1 MKVFGLTGVAFI
13 LGGIIATLAYAQAGS
28 QQPSVVGTW
37 HLIRIESRGPD
48 AKLSEAAQ
56 PTGMLIYTRDGHA
69 SVQLMYPQT
78 SLSNEFVHDGYE
90 ATFGAYELDTRK
102 HQVVY
107 HIYGSATREKLV
119 GKTET
124 LQYELPDNRH
134 MIIRP
139 TQADQHWS
147 VTWERY

>member
-1 MKVFGLTGVAFI
+1 MKLFRLTSIVFI
-13 LGGIIATLAYAQAGS
+13 LGGIIATLAYARAGS
-28 QQPSVVGTW
+28 QQPTVVGTW
-37 HLIRIESRGPD
+37 RLVHIELPGQD
-48 AKLSEAAQ
+48 AQPSGAAQ

-90 ATFGAYELDTRK
+90 ATFGTYELDERK
-102 HQVVY
+102 HQLVY
-107 HIYGSATREKLV
+107 HIHGSATRERLV
-119 GKTET
+119 GKSET
-124 LQYELPDNRH
+124 LHYDLPDSRQ

>member
-1 MKVFGLTGVAFI
+1 MKPFGLTSIAFI
-13 LGGIIATLAYAQAGS
+13 LGGFIATLAYAPAGL
-28 QQPSVVGTW
+28 QQPSVAGTW
-37 HLIRIESRGPD
+37 HLVHIESPGQD
-48 AKLSEAAQ
+48 ANPPESAE

-69 SVQLMYPQT
+69 SVQLMHPQT

-90 ATFGAYELDTRK
+90 ATFGTYELDERK
-102 HQVVY
+102 HQLIY
-107 HIYGSATREKLV
+107 HIHGSATREKLI
-119 GKTET
+119 GKSET
-124 LQYELPDNRH
+124 LHYDLPDKRR